1 MDRAFLLLSLLFVAC
16 TAHKIAG
23 ARLVIADQSKCPEP
37 EIFVRELSQGYL
49 GEGCGQ
55 SWMCS
60 GASGPC
66 SKLSCEQ
73 VAQQERFSCRDN
85 AEREASYGRNNVEI
99 IVKGISAQHLLDQC
113 TAQYDEAV
121 RKCAAK
127 PSETAPPPPAKTSAS
142 L

>member
-1 MDRAFLLLSLLFVAC
+1 MNRTLLVLALALTGC

-23 ARLVIADQSKCPEP
+23 ARSVIAEQSKCPEP

-55 SWMCS
+55 SWMCTGS
-60 GASGPC
+60 SGPC

-99 IVKGISAQHLLDQC
+99 VMKGINAAHMLDQC

-121 RKCAAK
+121 RKCG
-127 PSETAPPPPAKTSAS
+127 APPAPTKTSA